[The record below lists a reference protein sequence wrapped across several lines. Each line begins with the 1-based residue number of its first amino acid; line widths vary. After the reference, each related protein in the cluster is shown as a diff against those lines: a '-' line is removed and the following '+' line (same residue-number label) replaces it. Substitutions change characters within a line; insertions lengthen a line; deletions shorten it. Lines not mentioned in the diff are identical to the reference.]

1 MPTGGGKTLTSLAF
15 ALDHAAAYGH
25 RRVIYVIPFTSVVDR
40 DLRAGNLNA
49 RYDVII
55 LPDQN
60 AGQIARGLGGN
71 YPDSLR
77 GGVGEEGA
85 RALAQF
91 VENGGTVL
99 AFNDASE
106 YAIDTF
112 KLPVKNALAGV
123 RNTEF
128 YAPGS
133 LFKVTLDKSNP
144 IAARHTAT
152 TAAIWFEDSPA
163 FEITDPSRATA
174 VATYETSGNALVSG
188 WLLGPEK
195 LQGKAALV
203 EATVGKGKVVLY
215 GFRPQYRG
223 QSTSTLSLIWDA
235 IGRGPAQ

>member
-1 MPTGGGKTLTSLAF
+1 MDEGWTRWIFDSYK
-15 ALDHAAAYGH
+15 
-25 RRVIYVIPFTSVVDR
+25 IPFTSVVDR
-40 DLRAGNLNA
+40 DLRGGNLNA

-60 AGQIARGLGGN
+60 PGQITRGLGGN

-85 RALAQF
+85 RALEQF

-99 AFNDASE
+99 AFNEASD

-112 KLPVKNALAGV
+112 KLPVKNVLAGV
-123 RNTEF
+123 RNTGVLR
-128 YAPGS
+128 PGS
-133 LFKVTLDKSNP
+133 LFKVTLDKGNP
-144 IAARHTAT
+144 IAARHTAS
-152 TAAIWFEDSPA
+152 TAAVWFEDSPA
-163 FEITDPSRATA
+163 FEITDPTRAKA
-174 VATYETSGNALVSG
+174 VATYESSGNALVSG
-188 WLLGPEK
+188 WLMGPER
-195 LQGKAALV
+195 LYGKAALV

-223 QSTSTLSLIWDA
+223 QTNSTLPFIWDA

>member
-1 MPTGGGKTLTSLAF
+1 RIGIYKS
-15 ALDHAAAYGH
+15 HAASMDEGWTRWIFDTH
-25 RRVIYVIPFTSVVDR
+25 KVPFTSVTDR
-40 DLRAGNLNA
+40 ELRAGNLNA
-49 RYDVII
+49 RFDVII
-55 LPDQN
+55 IPDQSP
-60 AGQIARGLGGN
+60 GQIRRGLGN
-71 YPDSLR
+71 AYPDSLR
-77 GGVGEEGA
+77 GGVGEAGEK
-85 RALAQF
+85 ALDEF

-99 AFNDASE
+99 AFNEASDF
-106 YAIDTF
+106 AIEAF
-112 KLPVKNALAGV
+112 KLPVKNVLAGV

-144 IAARHTAT
+144 IAARHTAS

-163 FEITDPSRATA
+163 FEISDPSRARA
-174 VATYETSGNALVSG
+174 VATYEATGSALASG
-188 WLLGPEK
+188 WLLGGER

-223 QSTSTLSLIWDA
+223 QTNATLPLIWDA